1 MIDKKGDRLYFQMI
15 EAIRAEENSISKEAK
30 DAMDAFDKYMN
41 RLNGTT
47 GMLYSKNGEVLME
60 C

>member
-1 MIDKKGDRLYFQMI
+1 MIDDMGRRFYSEMMCLI
-15 EAIRAEENSISKEAK
+15 EVDENAISKEVE
-30 DAMDAFDKYMN
+30 DAMRAFDKYMN
-41 RLNGTT
+41 RLNRTQ

>member
-1 MIDKKGDRLYFQMI
+1 MIDPQGTRLYSKMMCLI
-15 EAIRAEENSISKEAK
+15 GVEENSISKEVE
-30 DAMDAFDKYMN
+30 DAMKAFDKYMN
-41 RLNGTT
+41 VLNKTT